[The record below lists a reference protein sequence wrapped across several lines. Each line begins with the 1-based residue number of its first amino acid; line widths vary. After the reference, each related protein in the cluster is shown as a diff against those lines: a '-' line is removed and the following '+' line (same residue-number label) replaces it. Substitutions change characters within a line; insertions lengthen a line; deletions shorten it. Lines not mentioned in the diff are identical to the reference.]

1 MRFQASLTNGS
12 SSCRKVALP
21 GGQERAL
28 LGRGQVIGSILYML
42 HQRHRQSPDP
52 QPLDRRARSSEGS
65 LGCGSVE
72 SPVSKTEVK
81 PSEQRSG
88 PRKGVWMRREKAHY
102 RAWPRKAG
110 HNNEAVKS
118 QKKLENWRRITSW
131 KPRRIS
137 RVRMEGVIKRYS
149 GIKHGKCHFV

>member
-1 MRFQASLTNGS
+1 MFTNGS

-21 GGQERAL
+21 RGQERAL
-28 LGRGQVIGSILYML
+28 LGWGQVIGSVLYVL
-42 HQRHRQSPDP
+42 HQRHHQSPDP
-52 QPLDRRARSSEGS
+52 QQLDRRARSSEGS
-65 LGCGSVE
+65 PGCGSTE

-88 PRKGVWMRREKAHY
+88 PRKGVWMRREKAPD

-110 HNNEAVKS
+110 HNNAAVKS

-131 KPRRIS
+131 KPRRKI
-137 RVRMEGVIKRYS
+137 RVRMEGMIERYS